1 MRRIIIAVSGALIAL
16 AAVTSA
22 AASSPPAAIAA
33 GQYDQAST
41 NWSGYYIKPGKAI
54 QGVHVEFTV
63 PKNLSCKS
71 GFGHWPRIAGMWA
84 GIGGMPD
91 IDGNRVRLEQAGIAI
106 GCQSARSAPDIY
118 PFWEVYPDN
127 NVQTWVNAYGRDITA
142 RPGDLVDVMIWSPSS
157 SARPGAFQFV
167 VRTPEGSHT
176 AFYKLP
182 RGERPGTT
190 AEAVTEWPWGRTQ
203 RGALMGLL
211 DVGAIR
217 FTHAVYLAHLPGGG
231 YPGSF
236 ALTQHGL
243 YMVHNGHEV
252 IFPGKPWSPA
262 PSGNADHNKKYDF
275 NTYFT
280 GLW

>member
-1 MRRIIIAVSGALIAL
+1 MIDGVSSRLRGMRPLSLFRP
-16 AAVTSA
+16 SA
-22 AASSPPAAIAA
+22 WPCAA
-33 GQYDQAST
+33 GPGAAD
-41 NWSGYYIKPGKAI
+41 SG
-54 QGVHVEFTV
+54 
-63 PKNLSCKS
+63 L
-71 GFGHWPRIAGMWA
+71 
-84 GIGGMPD
+84 
-91 IDGNRVRLEQAGIAI
+91 
-106 GCQSARSAPDIY
+106 
-118 PFWEVYPDN
+118 
-127 NVQTWVNAYGRDITA
+127 
-142 RPGDLVDVMIWSPSS
+142 PGDLVDVMIWSPSS

-182 RGERPGTT
+182 KGERPGTT